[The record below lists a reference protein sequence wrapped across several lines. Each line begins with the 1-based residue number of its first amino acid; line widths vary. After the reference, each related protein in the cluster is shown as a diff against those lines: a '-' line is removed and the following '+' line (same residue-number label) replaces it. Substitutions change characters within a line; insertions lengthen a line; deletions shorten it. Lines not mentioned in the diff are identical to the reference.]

1 MAVASFVVS
10 VLGFVGLICVGVGCI
25 PCLVGAILGHVA
37 RAGARHENLG
47 PQRLALWGV
56 LLGWTGVVVGAAVIA
71 TIIARLAASPEI
83 AVPASVACW
92 FLPCDPAPGS

>member
-1 MAVASFVVS
+1 
-10 VLGFVGLICVGVGCI
+10 
-25 PCLVGAILGHVA
+25 
-37 RAGARHENLG
+37 
-47 PQRLALWGV
+47 
-56 LLGWTGVVVGAAVIA
+56 VGAAVIA